1 MKKKNYAKKAAIIAL
16 SSVLAAGSLAA
27 LAGCGGGKSAT
38 KITVH
43 IFCND
48 SDKQV
53 NQKIMDDWVEEYQK
67 THDFDFTIERIEPE
81 INNDKEAYFQD
92 LEGRLSN
99 GRDAIADVIYLSPR
113 YVKKY
118 SKLGYVM
125 DLSPYLSAET
135 KNKLGTEIWNNAVSY
150 YGYDKTDANYT
161 LGQSVEYNAA
171 SGKFVTSADTSKEV
185 SLYGLPKDYS
195 NFALGYNK
203 MYFTDDLVAAYQTR
217 RASETRNV
225 TNPAASS
232 SKVPAF
238 TGGSSVAT
246 FAASGQ
252 YNIYDSTGKVVGS
265 ATATE
270 GQEAPMLAIGVPVTY
285 KPFNYYIYQNYE
297 SALSAGDPIACLVEG
312 LTRGD
317 GFTVTIPGLPGW
329 TFKIEDAA
337 GYEKGG
343 ANYAKAVNAN
353 SVYDSTIGHTVLTY
367 QEYGALN
374 WAMTYYLN
382 TFNWASSAPDGW
394 KSGYGG
400 FSAMEGNT
408 EVHYVVYGGEQYEG
422 KQGNALYLQPWL
434 AANDGDFLNAAR
446 SSALNPDGQDYA
458 GIRSDAYKDKKATT
472 YAGKATET
480 RNKLNLDGTTRNV
493 DVQYG
498 MNTEV
503 FLETYA
509 AFANHGA
516 IWNANA
522 GGAKDGRPADNNSGW
537 DFFRQGRS
545 IFYGAG
551 SWDAATR
558 NDSDISLVNFG
569 QMPSPVSEDYALYTT
584 TATPDYDAGTLV
596 TYANANNVKGTGENA
611 HVTDKAQASN
621 PNPTVY
627 TQAQIYANQILRQDK
642 WAARMDSVGYAANGR
657 FADMQEGDKEYWK
670 KEATA
675 SLIAALTVQ
684 ESEQVS
690 LTYAGAQLPNFMRQ
704 CTDFLKYQDTS
715 YEHYSDGA
723 FKDMLTP
730 QGFANNAEY
739 GSDADIGGKIW
750 DYYYKVAKAM
760 ADDSRKSSENG
771 KTVAQWVET
780 AGYGD
785 YDGTEKGSSSKALRY
800 DPQYADMK
808 LSEFIG
814 ESGKNYYTAMKVLR
828 MVNFS
833 YADRDLN
840 IRMQTGLNAVSD
852 STMFTPKDDWLN
864 ELDAR
869 QHANSFMLTYFANVA
884 VSSSL
889 ISALQGATPGTAIA
903 QAYSDTQDANPGKHA
918 QWWSP
923 AYYAS
928 YYAIR
933 CDQTLKTKI
942 AEEDKALQGK

>member
-1 MKKKNYAKKAAIIAL
+1 
-16 SSVLAAGSLAA
+16 
-27 LAGCGGGKSAT
+27 
-38 KITVH
+38 
-43 IFCND
+43 
-48 SDKQV
+48 
-53 NQKIMDDWVEEYQK
+53 
-67 THDFDFTIERIEPE
+67 
-81 INNDKEAYFQD
+81 
-92 LEGRLSN
+92 
-99 GRDAIADVIYLSPR
+99 
-113 YVKKY
+113 
-118 SKLGYVM
+118 
-125 DLSPYLSAET
+125 
-135 KNKLGTEIWNNAVSY
+135 
-150 YGYDKTDANYT
+150 
-161 LGQSVEYNAA
+161 
-171 SGKFVTSADTSKEV
+171 
-185 SLYGLPKDYS
+185 
-195 NFALGYNK
+195 
-203 MYFTDDLVAAYQTR
+203 
-217 RASETRNV
+217 
-225 TNPAASS
+225 
-232 SKVPAF
+232 
-238 TGGSSVAT
+238 
-246 FAASGQ
+246 
-252 YNIYDSTGKVVGS
+252 
-265 ATATE
+265 
-270 GQEAPMLAIGVPVTY
+270 MLAIGVPVTY

-297 SALSAGDPIACLVEG
+297 AALSAGDPIACLVEG

-329 TFKIEDAA
+329 TFNIEDAA
-337 GYEKGG
+337 GYEKTG

-382 TFNWASSAPDGW
+382 TFNWASNEPDGW

-400 FSAMEGNT
+400 FTAMEGSN

-446 SSALNPDGQDYA
+446 TSALNPEGQDIS
-458 GIRSDAYKDKKATT
+458 GIRSDAYKNKKATE

-480 RNKLNLDGTTRNV
+480 RTKLNLDGTTRNV

-558 NDSDISLVNFG
+558 NDSDIATVNFG
-569 QMPSPVSEDYALYTT
+569 QMPSPVAEDYALYST

-596 TYANANNVKGTGENA
+596 TYANANNVKGTGANA

-621 PNPTVY
+621 PTPAVY
-627 TQAQIYANQILRQDK
+627 TPAQIYANQILRQDK

-684 ESEQVS
+684 ESEQIS

-739 GSDADIGGKIW
+739 GSDPDIGGKIW

-760 ADDSRKSSENG
+760 ADASRNSSENG

-785 YDGTEKGSSSKALRY
+785 YDGTEKGSSTKALRY

-808 LSEFIG
+808 LSDFIG

-828 MVNFS
+828 MVNFT

-852 STMFTPKDDWLN
+852 STMYTPKDDWLN

-869 QHANSFMLTYFANVA
+869 KHANSFMLTYFANVA

-889 ISALQGATPGTAIA
+889 IGALQGVTDVAIA
-903 QAYSDTQDANPGKHA
+903 QSYSKTEDADAKNHA

-923 AYYAS
+923 AYYAT

-942 AEEDKALQGK
+942 AEENRELQGR

>member
-1 MKKKNYAKKAAIIAL
+1 MKKRNIAKKAAIIAL

-27 LAGCGGGKSAT
+27 LAGCGGGADASQ
-38 KITVH
+38 ITIH

-53 NQKIMDDWVEEYQK
+53 NQKIINDWVEEYQR
-67 THDFDFTIERIEPE
+67 THDLGFTIKPILPE
-81 INNDKEAYFQD
+81 TNSDKGAYFED
-92 LEGRLSN
+92 LKGRLSN
-99 GRDAIADVIYLSPR
+99 GRDAIADIIYLSPR

-125 DLSPYLSAET
+125 DLTPYLSTDT
-135 KNKLGTEIWNNAVSY
+135 KSKLGTEIWNNAVSY

-161 LGQSVEYNAA
+161 LGQPIEYNAT

-185 SLYGLPKDYS
+185 SLYALPKDYS

-203 MYFTDDLVAAYQTR
+203 MYFTDDLVASYQTR
-217 RASETRNV
+217 RASDTRNV

-232 SKVPAF
+232 SKVATF

-246 FAASGQ
+246 FAASGE
-252 YNIYDSTGKVVGS
+252 YNIYDSTGKVVGT
-265 ATATE
+265 ATATA

-285 KPFNYYIYQNYE
+285 KPFNYYIYQNYDA
-297 SALSAGDPIACLVEG
+297 ALAAGDPVACLVEG

-329 TFKIEDAA
+329 TFNIEDAA
-337 GYEKGG
+337 GYEKTGS
-343 ANYAKAVNAN
+343 NYAKAVNPN

-382 TFNWASSAPDGW
+382 TFNWASGEPDGW

-400 FSAMEGNT
+400 FTAMEGNT

-446 SSALNPDGQDYA
+446 TSALNPEGQDIT
-458 GIRSDAYKDKKATT
+458 GIRSDAYKDKKATE
-472 YAGKATET
+472 YAGKATEA

-569 QMPSPVSEDYALYTT
+569 QMPSPVAEDYALYST
-584 TATPDYDAGTLV
+584 TATPDYDAGMTV
-596 TYANANNVKGTGENA
+596 TYANANNIKGTGADA
-611 HVTDKAQASN
+611 HLTDKAQLA
-621 PNPTVY
+621 NPTPAVY
-627 TQAQIYANQILRQDK
+627 TPAQIYANQILRQDK

-715 YEHYSDGA
+715 YEHYADGA

-739 GSDADIGGKIW
+739 GSDPDIGGKIW
-750 DYYYKVAKAM
+750 DYYYTVAKAM
-760 ADDSRKSSENG
+760 ADASRSSSENG
-771 KTVAQWVET
+771 KTVAQWIET

-785 YDGTEKGSSSKALRY
+785 YDGTEKGSSTKALRY

-808 LSEFIG
+808 LSDFIG

-828 MVNFS
+828 MVNFN

-852 STMFTPKDDWLN
+852 STMFTPQDDWLN

-869 QHANSFMLTYFANVA
+869 KHANSFMLTYFANIA

-889 ISALQGATPGTAIA
+889 ISALQGVTPGTAIA
-903 QAYSDTQDANPGKHA
+903 QSYSETEDADAKNHA

-923 AYYAS
+923 AYYAT

-933 CDQTLKTKI
+933 CDQTLKTLI
-942 AEEDKALQGK
+942 ASENRELQGK